1 MAERGVAVIV
11 ISSELPEVMALS
23 DRIVIF
29 REGRVNGVVSAQ
41 DASEAALMD
50 LMALERPT
58 LRQPAM
64 AM

>member
-1 MAERGVAVIV
+1 
-11 ISSELPEVMALS
+11 VMALS
-23 DRIVIF
+23 DRIVVF

-50 LMALERPT
+50 LMALERPAM
-58 LRQPAM
+58 RQPAT